1 MAGVGCPMTRHSK
14 RIFCPSVH
22 SRSLRSWV
30 NLGGTTSE
38 VTLAVE
44 MSLTSLRAVESN
56 THRRIKY
63 KYQNKWLWHNSFLSV
78 SYFVRNMPK
87 QLPHKIFKSNTT
99 QELSFTYLLCLCL
112 YASSNNW
119 TYVQP
124 PSGICFQPGR
134 GDCAQNICIR
144 RSLPDKPLWW
154 WESIYLLQIVVG
166 SLWIPSLV
174 YHCGTILPTNAKT
187 GIISIHIL

>member
-38 VTLAVE
+38 VTMAVE

-56 THRRIKY
+56 TRRRIKY
-63 KYQNKWLWHNSFLSV
+63 KYQNKWLWHYSFLSV

-99 QELSFTYLLCLCL
+99 QELSFTYLLCLGVSTL
-112 YASSNNW
+112 LVTTELTFNHQAAFAFSLAVGIARKTSVFAGVFQINLSDDERAS
-119 TYVQP
+119 
-124 PSGICFQPGR
+124 
-134 GDCAQNICIR
+134 
-144 RSLPDKPLWW
+144 
-154 WESIYLLQIVVG
+154 
-166 SLWIPSLV
+166 
-174 YHCGTILPTNAKT
+174 
-187 GIISIHIL
+187 ISFK